1 MLKPYKQTKTQNKAN
16 DTNLVD
22 GVELVRVVEGPPP
35 VGRGRVGI
43 NFAVHLHNS
52 FDVDVDVDVSVGVDD
67 VDIGADDV
75 DVSVGLDDV
84 DIGADDVYIG
94 VGVDDVDFGADGVDV
109 REGLNEKKTFS
120 FGHCPNHLT
129 PDPNSGNLAL
139 FFGHQNSKFESHC
152 GEGREIC

>member
-1 MLKPYKQTKTQNKAN
+1 MLKPHKQTRTHNKAKN
-16 DTNLVD
+16 KNLVD

-43 NFAVHLHNS
+43 NFAVHLYND
-52 FDVDVDVDVSVGVDD
+52 FDVDVDVDVSVGV
-67 VDIGADDV
+67 
-75 DVSVGLDDV
+75 DDV

-120 FGHCPNHLT
+120 LGHCPNH
-129 PDPNSGNLAL
+129 PPHDPNSGNLVL
-139 FFGHQNSKFESHC
+139 FFRTSKFK
-152 GEGREIC
+152 I